1 MLRTQKAT
9 HAAKAETLAAWVKM
23 MFILIAGW
31 EIVIAGLAVII
42 AGLAITISCHEPNFT
57 VGSGGMGLGTDKMR
71 LDSGGMRWGSG
82 EMGMVADEMAVDSG
96 MTTAG
101 MGILPAGSSTLV
113 ADSGILPAG
122 TILVGVMG
130 DGMGMGAASGAIVR
144 VATAQIIAAA
154 GCNCL

>member
-1 MLRTQKAT
+1 M
-9 HAAKAETLAAWVKM
+9 V
-23 MFILIAGW
+23 FILIAGC

-57 VGSGGMGLGTDKMR
+57 V
-71 LDSGGMRWGSG
+71 DSDETRWGSG
-82 EMGMVADEMAVDSG
+82 EMGMVADEMAVDSD

-101 MGILPAGSSTLV
+101 MGMAAAGSSTLA
-113 ADSGILPAG
+113 ADSGLLSAG
-122 TILVGVMG
+122 AILVVVMR
-130 DGMGMGAASGAIVR
+130 DGMGMESASGAIVR

>member
-1 MLRTQKAT
+1 MLRIQKAT
-9 HAAKAETLAAWVKM
+9 HAAKAETLAAWVEM
-23 MFILIAGW
+23 VFILIAGW
-31 EIVIAGLAVII
+31 EMVIAGLAVII

-57 VGSGGMGLGTDKMR
+57 VGSG
-71 LDSGGMRWGSG
+71 

-101 MGILPAGSSTLV
+101 MGILPS
-113 ADSGILPAG
+113 DSGILP
-122 TILVGVMG
+122 TSVILVGVMG

-144 VATAQIIAAA
+144 VATAQIIAAT

>member
-1 MLRTQKAT
+1 M
-9 HAAKAETLAAWVKM
+9 V
-23 MFILIAGW
+23 FILIAGW

-57 VGSGGMGLGTDKMR
+57 V
-71 LDSGGMRWGSG
+71 DSDETRWGSG
-82 EMGMVADEMAVDSG
+82 EMGMVADEMAVASG

-101 MGILPAGSSTLV
+101 MGMAAT
-113 ADSGILPAG
+113 DSGILPAG
-122 TILVGVMG
+122 AILVGVMG
-130 DGMGMGAASGAIVR
+130 DGMGMGAAAGAIVR

>member
-1 MLRTQKAT
+1 M
-9 HAAKAETLAAWVKM
+9 V
-23 MFILIAGW
+23 FILIAGW

-57 VGSGGMGLGTDKMR
+57 V
-71 LDSGGMRWGSG
+71 DSDEMRWGSG
-82 EMGMVADEMAVDSG
+82 GMGMVADEMAVDSG

-101 MGILPAGSSTLV
+101 MGISPAG
-113 ADSGILPAG
+113 A
-122 TILVGVMG
+122 ILVGVMG
-130 DGMGMGAASGAIVR
+130 DGMEMGAASGAIVR